1 MLNNSNTILGPDGKV
16 LNLFNSNSR
25 NGSPALSTEGSDVT
39 PATCQLCN
47 LQFETQKMLKV
58 HVEIKHNPSSYVYTC
73 PSCPQKFSSSAAVIR
88 HLSNDHK

>member
-1 MLNNSNTILGPDGKV
+1 MQKKNNTVLGPDGKV

-25 NGSPALSTEGSDVT
+25 IGSPALSTEGSDIAPV
-39 PATCQLCN
+39 TCQVCSR
-47 LQFETQKMLKV
+47 QFETQKMLKV
-58 HVEIKHNPSSYVYTC
+58 HVEMKHNPSSYVYTC